1 MVKDF
6 HFNIVDYDVK
16 LDKLYDDAKR
26 GSSVV
31 STNVQDVGN
40 KVLAKPNGSVNSYG
54 GTSSSSMEYL
64 DFNNGLSSNKGD
76 SNAITSSLNSN
87 NVSNNSTNVNGANS
101 SLNQN
106 GNINFTSS
114 QGNAALNNG
123 ITGTNTSKIDTSN
136 NSSFT
141 GANPSSIAVNN
152 KTGTNDDDL
161 GFTGVNTSGVG
172 SKNDS
177 NVNDSNLN
185 INTDIDISTS
195 IKNSLDNPNASV
207 TSTSYVSSAKIS
219 EEDLSDYIAKLRKY
233 GLTEEDINKI
243 ISGKATLEEIIAEID
258 SSIEDGR
265 KGKMLEAAYLQAC
278 DIGFDSMEE
287 LDAAITKEKEQIAK
301 YQEGL
306 KAVDNHEIEALMQI
320 VIQAKQGNDLQ
331 SVLNNTIVAYK
342 YTDSNGKIAYIY
354 DNPYNNGVA
363 ASDIDYEALTFEEMY
378 PDSADLKELEKV
390 ISTYGM
396 WIESPEQVEFFN
408 NLNLEYSNKQTSN
421 TNTANDINDKIA
433 ECERKLA
440 TYTGYKD
447 FITGEVDY
455 YLNYIHPYI
464 NSEDFAT
471 NNNPS
476 TNYAQTID
484 NILGKYKNVQT
495 YDYNVNPPTGYINSK
510 EDIVNIVG
518 AMLNGDVTI
527 SGGYVVTSTAVVAI
541 GSNDLTLKHFEK
553 WLPFITEEEKQI
565 FNYIYNTEGID
576 ATYEYILGI
585 SDNLDQRWLADKTKS
600 DQEFASEHPVLA
612 SIGSVLLTPIEG
624 ISAISYS
631 ISSYLRDIEI
641 SRTDVYSSGDVWRG
655 TVANDIAQNYGEG
668 WSFLYSTGMSIAD
681 SATLI
686 AANLATG
693 GIVAPALSASI
704 MGSRVYV
711 STIND
716 ALDRGLSDGAAIAL
730 AFGNAI
736 TESAMESYSL
746 SHLFNLEKTFTNST
760 LDITKYVGSKI
771 ADPKL
776 APIAT
781 KSAYILGSAINQAF
795 IEGEE
800 EFSTEIFDYVLDELI
815 AGDLSNH
822 SLAIQ
827 RYIDLGY
834 SEEYARN
841 KANNELANQV
851 SLAFLGGFLS
861 GTLFGSLS
869 GIKSTRLTSKRIAN
883 RIYDQFN
890 NPTVKN
896 ISSSEHATSLDIS
909 KSSIEADVKTI
920 LDTLKNK
927 YNSEELSLKVI
938 RDYLD
943 TGEIKILPTENN
955 VQELIQ
961 KYSIDE
967 LRTYLKMPDISYK
980 EDTIID
986 DSPYASKVELMQPE
1000 TTITREQLEQL
1011 YKDYKNGKVVEDS
1024 VKELLKNSY
1033 PGANMFAQKANLLTV
1048 YEHLCDWSF
1057 DKNQAEQLINR
1068 AWTRIS
1074 KERGFNV
1081 FRINVNGININVN
1094 IQKNIDFTYQDMSL
1108 EKIQRELGKIPKY
1121 LITSLKNVYVYD
1133 MVDHDELENAI
1144 TYKVPNSFVVASAN
1158 SENMNFFPIKGEHDM
1173 HVIYHELAH
1182 VYDKNYGGVWGAYG
1196 DRISNSSIWK
1206 KAEKADK
1213 ATSNIFG
1220 VSDYANKTKSSSEDF
1235 AESVAFYYTN
1245 RQALLKFPN
1254 RLKVLQE
1261 YLTLSENIDID
1272 QYKKPITINKNTRVD
1287 LANNLKII
1295 LEKLRSKYSN
1305 NENTVKKVLSKVL
1318 QTGNF
1323 SLITREGGARDIIR
1337 SYNLSEIAQ
1346 ALGFNNIK
1354 VANSQE
1360 VNKVS
1365 VEPIKNQENNN
1376 RLLANST
1383 NPTLNADLN
1392 SVINTLTTKYGS
1404 EAKVRELFEKYLLT
1418 GNINLITRT
1427 NNARYLVNK
1436 YSISE
1441 IAEALGI
1448 TNYKQVTPQAKV
1460 SQPVNL
1466 EKDLQVIIDALRTA
1480 YGNPESVANKISTY
1494 LDTGDLSII
1503 PTTNNARTLIQN
1515 YSLNE
1520 LKNRLKGTNL
1530 DTNQNI
1536 EKDMKL
1542 LIDTMRLKY
1551 GGEYSIK
1558 YILEQYLNTGKLNNI
1573 TRTNSLRTLIQK
1585 YSINDLKTYFN
1596 IHDESKFNNFDAI
1609 KPYSENNLKFKGI
1622 NNILNDFQS
1631 IIETLKTKLG
1641 SYKAAFNTFID
1652 YLRNGDSSVIPLDN
1666 GARKTILNYNI
1677 EDLRNNFDILKN
1689 KVRTTMDDIK
1699 VRIDKVMNGIKPYF
1713 EYNRIPI
1720 NFDIMFPSEF
1730 YKEPLRGHIITEPE
1744 DKEILVDKNKLYNKQ
1759 EEVYDTLDEIKDT
1772 PSPNQ
1777 TIVTPEDN
1785 IQINDDDLLLLVKRT
1800 IRGDFGN
1807 GQERIDKLGR
1817 IYDIVQNQ
1825 VNINLEHG
1833 NTMWDN
1839 IQLYK

>member
-1 MVKDF
+1 MPDISYKEI
-6 HFNIVDYDVK
+6 NPNDVK
-16 LDKLYDDAKR
+16 
-26 GSSVV
+26 
-31 STNVQDVGN
+31 
-40 KVLAKPNGSVNSYG
+40 
-54 GTSSSSMEYL
+54 
-64 DFNNGLSSNKGD
+64 
-76 SNAITSSLNSN
+76 
-87 NVSNNSTNVNGANS
+87 
-101 SLNQN
+101 
-106 GNINFTSS
+106 
-114 QGNAALNNG
+114 
-123 ITGTNTSKIDTSN
+123 
-136 NSSFT
+136 
-141 GANPSSIAVNN
+141 
-152 KTGTNDDDL
+152 
-161 GFTGVNTSGVG
+161 
-172 SKNDS
+172 
-177 NVNDSNLN
+177 
-185 INTDIDISTS
+185 
-195 IKNSLDNPNASV
+195 
-207 TSTSYVSSAKIS
+207 
-219 EEDLSDYIAKLRKY
+219 
-233 GLTEEDINKI
+233 
-243 ISGKATLEEIIAEID
+243 
-258 SSIEDGR
+258 
-265 KGKMLEAAYLQAC
+265 
-278 DIGFDSMEE
+278 
-287 LDAAITKEKEQIAK
+287 
-301 YQEGL
+301 
-306 KAVDNHEIEALMQI
+306 
-320 VIQAKQGNDLQ
+320 
-331 SVLNNTIVAYK
+331 
-342 YTDSNGKIAYIY
+342 
-354 DNPYNNGVA
+354 
-363 ASDIDYEALTFEEMY
+363 ASDI
-378 PDSADLKELEKV
+378 SAD
-390 ISTYGM
+390 I
-396 WIESPEQVEFFN
+396 
-408 NLNLEYSNKQTSN
+408 
-421 TNTANDINDKIA
+421 
-433 ECERKLA
+433 
-440 TYTGYKD
+440 
-447 FITGEVDY
+447 
-455 YLNYIHPYI
+455 
-464 NSEDFAT
+464 
-471 NNNPS
+471 
-476 TNYAQTID
+476 
-484 NILGKYKNVQT
+484 
-495 YDYNVNPPTGYINSK
+495 
-510 EDIVNIVG
+510 
-518 AMLNGDVTI
+518 
-527 SGGYVVTSTAVVAI
+527 
-541 GSNDLTLKHFEK
+541 
-553 WLPFITEEEKQI
+553 
-565 FNYIYNTEGID
+565 
-576 ATYEYILGI
+576 
-585 SDNLDQRWLADKTKS
+585 KT
-600 DQEFASEHPVLA
+600 V
-612 SIGSVLLTPIEG
+612 
-624 ISAISYS
+624 
-631 ISSYLRDIEI
+631 
-641 SRTDVYSSGDVWRG
+641 
-655 TVANDIAQNYGEG
+655 
-668 WSFLYSTGMSIAD
+668 
-681 SATLI
+681 
-686 AANLATG
+686 
-693 GIVAPALSASI
+693 
-704 MGSRVYV
+704 
-711 STIND
+711 
-716 ALDRGLSDGAAIAL
+716 
-730 AFGNAI
+730 
-736 TESAMESYSL
+736 
-746 SHLFNLEKTFTNST
+746 
-760 LDITKYVGSKI
+760 
-771 ADPKL
+771 
-776 APIAT
+776 
-781 KSAYILGSAINQAF
+781 
-795 IEGEE
+795 
-800 EFSTEIFDYVLDELI
+800 
-815 AGDLSNH
+815 
-822 SLAIQ
+822 
-827 RYIDLGY
+827 
-834 SEEYARN
+834 
-841 KANNELANQV
+841 
-851 SLAFLGGFLS
+851 
-861 GTLFGSLS
+861 
-869 GIKSTRLTSKRIAN
+869 
-883 RIYDQFN
+883 
-890 NPTVKN
+890 
-896 ISSSEHATSLDIS
+896 
-909 KSSIEADVKTI
+909 
-920 LDTLKNK
+920 LDTLKSK

-961 KYSIDE
+961 KYSIEE
-967 LRTYLKMPDISYK
+967 LRTYLNMPDTSYK
-980 EDTIID
+980 EDTIFD
-986 DSPYASKVELMQPE
+986 DSPYASKVELMQPK
-1000 TTITREQLEQL
+1000 TTITREQIEQL

-1033 PGANMFAQKANLLTV
+1033 PGANMFAQKDNLLTV

-1074 KERGFNV
+1074 KERGFDV

-1121 LITSLKNVYVYD
+1121 LIASLKNVYVYD
-1133 MVDHDELENAI
+1133 MVDHDELKNAI

-1158 SENMNFFPIKGEHDM
+1158 SENMNFFPKKGEHDM

-1182 VYDKNYGGVWGAYG
+1182 VYDRNYGEVWGAYG

-1245 RQALLKFPN
+1245 PQVLLKFPN

-1261 YLTLSENIDID
+1261 YLTLSENIDIT
-1272 QYKKPITINKNTRVD
+1272 QYKKPLTINKNTRVD

-1305 NENTVKKVLSKVL
+1305 NENTVKEVLSKVL

-1360 VNKVS
+1360 FNKVG
-1365 VEPIKNQENNN
+1365 VEPIENQVNNN
-1376 RLLANST
+1376 RLIANST

-1392 SVINTLTTKYGS
+1392 SVINTLITKYGS
-1404 EAKVRELFEKYLLT
+1404 EAKVRELFEKYLQT

-1448 TNYKQVTPQAKV
+1448 TNYKQVKPQAEV
-1460 SQPVNL
+1460 RQPVNL
-1466 EKDLQVIIDALRTA
+1466 EKDLQVIIDALRNA

-1520 LKNRLKGTNL
+1520 LRNRLKGTNL

-1542 LIDTMRLKY
+1542 LIDTLSLKY

-1558 YILEQYLNTGKLNNI
+1558 YILEQYLKTGKLNII
-1573 TRTNSLRTLIQK
+1573 TRTNNLRTLIQK

-1596 IHDESKFNNFDAI
+1596 IHDESKFINFDAI
-1609 KPYSENNLKFKGI
+1609 KPYSENNLKFMGI
-1622 NNILNDFQS
+1622 NNIINDFQS

-1641 SYKAAFNTFID
+1641 SYKAAFNTFVD
-1652 YLRNGDSSVIPLDN
+1652 YLRNGDSSIIPLDN
-1666 GARKTILNYNI
+1666 GARNTILKYSI

-1699 VRIDKVMNGIKPYF
+1699 ARIDKVMNGIKPYF

-1720 NFDIMFPSEF
+1720 NFDIMFPSEL